1 MTEPE
6 TSITMALV
14 NKKPSNENGENS
26 AVPNGPGGEAVSA
39 GKKFTVNARPMGL
52 RASIDPTSFNKLP
65 DELESDTFLRKKRR
79 LARRQEG

>member
-1 MTEPE
+1 
-6 TSITMALV
+6 MALV